1 MKSTKK
7 HTTKIMNGEVQIE
20 AHYYEVPMEILNS
33 VISNLID
40 LNVGNEPMV
49 MVKEDLCL
57 RNVRYL

>member
-7 HTTKIMNGEVQIE
+7 HTTKIMNWEVQIE

-49 MVKEDLCL
+49 MVK
-57 RNVRYL
+57 